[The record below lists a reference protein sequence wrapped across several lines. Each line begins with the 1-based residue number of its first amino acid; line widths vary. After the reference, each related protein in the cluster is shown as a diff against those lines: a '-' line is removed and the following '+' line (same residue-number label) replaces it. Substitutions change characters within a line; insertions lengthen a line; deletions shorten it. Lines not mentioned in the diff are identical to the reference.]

1 MLYMKRMMLGALGL
15 MLAIGPA
22 GAQQRMTD
30 QERRET
36 ETRLEQLRQELRELE
51 RKLGR
56 EPNVFRMIPEL
67 QAQPWAYS
75 IALGRP
81 RIGVTVNTDASP
93 ATDSVGAE
101 IQAVTPD
108 GPAAQA
114 GLQAGDIVVRFNNEA
129 LARRGE
135 DRASPGDRLIELAR
149 ELEEGDTARVQ
160 YRRARETR
168 NAVIVARKLDDQA
181 FAYTV
186 RGPETRARV
195 EGLADRL
202 HDGAQTLQQIRL
214 EPNMWVGFGGG
225 WSDMELTTLD
235 ADLGAY
241 FGTTEGL
248 LVVRAPKESFLT
260 LKGGD
265 VILRIGGRVPTS
277 PSHAVRILRSYEPG
291 DEVRVEVMRNK
302 ARTEVTGTVP
312 ERERERER
320 VRENF

>member
-1 MLYMKRMMLGALGL
+1 MLGALGL
-15 MLAIGPA
+15 MLVMGTAS
-22 GAQQRMTD
+22 AQRLTD

-36 ETRLEQLRQELRELE
+36 ETRLDQLRQEMRELE

-56 EPNVFRMIPEL
+56 EPGGFFRMIPEV
-67 QAQPWAYS
+67 QAAPWAYS

-81 RIGVTVNTDASP
+81 RLGVTVNTDADL

-114 GLQAGDIVVRFNNEA
+114 GIQAGDIVVRFNNET

-135 DRASPGDRLIELAR
+135 STASPGDRLIELAR

-160 YRRARETR
+160 YRRGRETR
-168 NAVIVARKLDDQA
+168 TATIVARKLDDQP

-186 RGPETRARV
+186 RLRDSALTERSR
-195 EGLADRL
+195 ELADQLRNRAGAFERL
-202 HDGAQTLQQIRL
+202 QVQVEPGRL
-214 EPNMWVGFGGG
+214 MGMFGHP

-241 FGTTEGL
+241 FGATEGL
-248 LVVRAPKESFLT
+248 LVVRAPKESFLS
-260 LKGGD
+260 LKSGD

-291 DEVRVEVMRNK
+291 DEIQVEIMRNK
-302 ARTEVTGTVP
+302 SRTEVKGTVP
-312 ERERERER
+312 EKE
-320 VRENF
+320 ENF